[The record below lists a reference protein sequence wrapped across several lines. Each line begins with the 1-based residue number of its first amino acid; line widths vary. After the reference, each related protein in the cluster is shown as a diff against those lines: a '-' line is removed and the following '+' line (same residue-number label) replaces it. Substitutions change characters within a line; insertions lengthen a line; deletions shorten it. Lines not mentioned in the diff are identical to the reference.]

1 MAEDYHIHGGVV
13 DTVNCQGNVI
23 MHGGVV
29 ERMNVQGDC
38 HQYGGIIE
46 RRVQMVSASD
56 QRTMNAIN
64 EAAERYAKPYAEE
77 INSLRRE
84 NVELKQRL
92 NGIGKLESLKAYNT
106 RLSRENDQLKSK
118 CFELRTKLDKVNID
132 HEPKETPPD
141 DVLVM
146 RIHNLENALAREKAE
161 HEKDV
166 EELQDRLDVA
176 CEINAQLRNRY
187 EDDDRR
193 SQEIADKHIDI
204 LATLMCLYPYTPD
217 KDLEFEFGLPVDRIR
232 YAAAALGAIKSPEA
246 RREAVD
252 YLQRQHRELIQ
263 RRGGDQGN
271 YAGAR
276 PVEKVGKY
284 GRLIK
289 SYDSIREAA
298 TDNGLCE
305 DTIKGHCIRYHKA
318 KKYFTKEGFTF
329 RFKKQ

>member
-13 DTVNCQGNVI
+13 EIVNCQGNVI

-38 HQYGGIIE
+38 KQYGGIIE
-46 RRVQMVSASD
+46 RRVIMAGPTAVAQQQTQPKERVIYKD
-56 QRTMNAIN
+56 RIVYKDRVVYRDRVITQNNPQQAI
-64 EAAERYAKPYAEE
+64 
-77 INSLRRE
+77 II
-84 NVELKQRL
+84 Q
-92 NGIGKLESLKAYNT
+92 KLEKENEQLRKTLK
-106 RLSRENDQLKSK
+106 E
-118 CFELRTKLDKVNID
+118 
-132 HEPKETPPD
+132 KEETAPPD
-141 DVLVM
+141 DVLVQ
-146 RIHNLENALAREKAE
+146 RICSLRDTLDKERDEHAKEVAE
-161 HEKDV
+161 LK
-166 EELQDRLDVA
+166 DRLDVA

-204 LATLMCLYPYTPD
+204 LATLMSLYPYTPD
-217 KDLEFEFGLPVDRIR
+217 KDLEFEFGLPADRIR

-246 RREAVD
+246 RHEAVD

-271 YAGAR
+271 YASAK

-289 SYDSIREAA
+289 SYDSIREVA

>member
-1 MAEDYHIHGGVV
+1 MAEDYHIHGGVI

-38 HQYGGIIE
+38 KQYGGIIE
-46 RRVQMVSASD
+46 RRVIMAGPAAVAQQQAQQPKVQVVCKD
-56 QRTMNAIN
+56 RIIYRDRVVYRDKVITQNNPQQAIII
-64 EAAERYAKPYAEE
+64 K
-77 INSLRRE
+77 
-84 NVELKQRL
+84 
-92 NGIGKLESLKAYNT
+92 KLEKENQQL
-106 RLSRENDQLKSK
+106 RE
-118 CFELRTKLDKVNID
+118 ELVK
-132 HEPKETPPD
+132 KETQIPPD
-141 DVLVM
+141 DVLVI
-146 RIHNLENALAREKAE
+146 RIHNLENALAREKAA

-217 KDLEFEFGLPVDRIR
+217 KDLEFEFGLPADRIR

-246 RREAVD
+246 RHEAVD

-271 YAGAR
+271 YASAK

-318 KKYFTKEGFTF
+318 KKYFTKEGYTF